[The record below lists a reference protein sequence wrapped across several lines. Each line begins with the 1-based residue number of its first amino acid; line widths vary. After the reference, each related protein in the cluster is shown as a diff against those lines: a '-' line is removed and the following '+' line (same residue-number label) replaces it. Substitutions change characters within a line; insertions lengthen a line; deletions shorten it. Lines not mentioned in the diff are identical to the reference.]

1 MLVARSDPDAPK
13 HQGLTYFLMDME
25 QDGVEV
31 KPLVQITGEAEFN
44 EIFMEEAYIPD
55 ENVLGDVGNGW
66 AVAITTLMNE
76 RYGLAFAAQA
86 ALQLAV
92 RRAIDLAG
100 STPRNGGLAS
110 EDPVV
115 RDRLTQLFI
124 ESEIFRVTNY
134 RGLTKIM
141 KNGVPGPE
149 GSLGKWQWAEVNQ
162 HLMELAMEIEG
173 PYGQFADGSE
183 YSLGGDWQYQFLRT
197 RANSIEGGTT
207 DILRNIVAERV
218 LGLPKLR

>member
-1 MLVARSDPDAPK
+1 
-13 HQGLTYFLMDME
+13 
-25 QDGVEV
+25 
-31 KPLVQITGEAEFN
+31 
-44 EIFMEEAYIPD
+44 
-55 ENVLGDVGNGW
+55 
-66 AVAITTLMNE
+66 
-76 RYGLAFAAQA
+76 
-86 ALQLAV
+86 
-92 RRAIDLAG
+92 
-100 STPRNGGLAS
+100 
-110 EDPVV
+110 
-115 RDRLTQLFI
+115 
-124 ESEIFRVTNY
+124 
-134 RGLTKIM
+134 M

>member
-1 MLVARSDPDAPK
+1 
-13 HQGLTYFLMDME
+13 
-25 QDGVEV
+25 
-31 KPLVQITGEAEFN
+31 
-44 EIFMEEAYIPD
+44 
-55 ENVLGDVGNGW
+55 
-66 AVAITTLMNE
+66 MNE
-76 RYGLAFAAQA
+76 RAGLAFAAQA
-86 ALQLAV
+86 ALKTHINDAIELAKHT
-92 RRAIDLAG
+92 RH
-100 STPRNGGLAS
+100 GGKTAAD
-110 EDPVV
+110 DPVI
-115 RDRLTQLFI
+115 RDRLAQLFI

-162 HLMELAMEIEG
+162 HLMELAIEIEG

-183 YSLGGDWQYQFLRT
+183 HAIDGDWQYQFLRT

-207 DILRNIVAERV
+207 DILKNIVSERV